1 MFKVSTKILL
11 LITATIWMTACCILL
26 TRSYIWANDMSFTH
40 LALAIPI
47 GIILG
52 SIKTKFIFSK
62 LNQKNITRINS
73 YKEKV
78 SIWNFHI
85 NKDKLLILLM
95 IIIGVILRRTPFIPK
110 ELLMPIYLGIG
121 LSMFYVVIMYITA
134 FIKKRKDNIH

>member
-11 LITATIWMTACCILL
+11 LITASIWMTACCILL
-26 TRSYIWANDMSFTH
+26 ARSYIWANDMSFTH

-110 ELLMPIYLGIG
+110 ELLMPLYLGIG

>member
-1 MFKVSTKILL
+1 
-11 LITATIWMTACCILL
+11 MTACCILL
-26 TRSYIWANDMSFTH
+26 ARSYIWANDMSFTH

-110 ELLMPIYLGIG
+110 ELLMPLYLGIG

>member
-11 LITATIWMTACCILL
+11 LITASIWMTACCILL
-26 TRSYIWANDMSFTH
+26 VRSYIWANDMSFTQ